1 MQDNGIMSAG
11 PTKKNVL
18 SNLINSLRWR
28 QMASSLVIIATGVA
42 VSGLVYYYFK
52 SHSSLSNQ
60 GERMNADASMIL
72 DSIERDGS
80 LDLFVLGEHVK
91 ESDFRS
97 NLKQQGFTDPF
108 NDIKEKEYYAY
119 IQDINTQS
127 ISWSSKHPNE
137 RPINDISPYNS
148 LAKRD
153 FSTFNFAEQI
163 PSDKHTVRITKP
175 VASKGRNPRSNK
187 FSDKDTEY
195 IVYSQGFGYD
205 QNQRFRLVIAK
216 SAEGYK
222 KDTNELAKGIGGL
235 VLITTLFVLIAQ
247 FVGSYFVLAPIR
259 RIEKE
264 IKLIESGHNVRI
276 EHDYPS
282 ELTPIKSAVNTL
294 INSEKGQKKRYRD
307 ALDNLA
313 HALKTPLAALQG
325 ASMRTDEDAQTHQ
338 AHIDEQIQRMSSLVD
353 YHLRRA
359 VVSDHNAIIKL
370 EQLRPVIFRLRES
383 LVKVH
388 FDKHFDMDIQIDEFA
403 QCRVE
408 YDDLMEVFGN
418 LLNNACRFCESKITV
433 TSTLDVNFLVVDI
446 DDDGMG
452 FPDNNPSQLLKRG
465 MRADSKTEGQG
476 IGLAV
481 SAEIVQN
488 AGGKITLLMSPFVGA
503 RVRLHLPI

>member
-1 MQDNGIMSAG
+1 
-11 PTKKNVL
+11 
-18 SNLINSLRWR
+18 
-28 QMASSLVIIATGVA
+28 MASSLVIIATGVA
-42 VSGLVYYYFK
+42 VSGLVYYFFK

-60 GERMNADASMIL
+60 GARMNSDASMIL

-91 ESDFRS
+91 ESDFR
-97 NLKQQGFTDPF
+97 NRLKDLGFTDPF

-119 IQDINTQS
+119 IQDIKTQS

-153 FSTFNFAEQI
+153 FSTFKFPQQI
-163 PSDKHTVRITKP
+163 PTDEHTVVITKP
-175 VASKGRNPRSNK
+175 IESKGRNPRNK
-187 FSDKDTEY
+187 KFTDKDTEY
-195 IVYSQGFGYD
+195 IVYSQDFGYD
-205 QNQRFRLVIAK
+205 QDQRFRIVIAK

-222 KDTNELAKGIGGL
+222 KVKNELAKGIGGL
-235 VLITTLFVLIAQ
+235 VLMTTLFVLIAQ
-247 FVGSYFVLAPIR
+247 FVGSYIVLAPIR

-264 IKLIESGHNVRI
+264 IKLIESGNKQRI
-276 EHDYPS
+276 EHSYPS

-325 ASMRTDEDAQTHQ
+325 ASIRASEDGKENQQ
-338 AHIDEQIQRMSSLVD
+338 AHIDEQIQRMSALVD

-370 EQLRPVIFRLRES
+370 EKLRPIVFRLRES
-383 LVKVH
+383 LIKVH
-388 FDKHFDMDIQIDEFA
+388 YDKLFDMDIDIDEFA
-403 QCRVE
+403 ECRVE
-408 YDDLMEVFGN
+408 YDDIMEVFGN

-433 TSTLDVNFLVVDI
+433 TSTLDVNFLIVDI

-503 RVRLHLPI
+503 RVRLHLPV